1 MPVSLNTLRTSPV
14 VPLFKWSHL
23 WEPAIVN
30 PVNLKSY
37 TIPIFNLRDP
47 YGRAFHLS
55 WRTCAS
61 CVIFSALTILTITIS
76 SYKVSFFVAFL
87 AWFAFPP
94 LIPDAIKSD
103 LHLTDA
109 QVGNSNIIALTT
121 TLFARVVVGP
131 FVDRYGP
138 RKVMAWLLILGA
150 IPSGLAGVVHNAQSF
165 YVLRFFIGILGGT
178 FVPCQAWT
186 SAFFDT
192 SCVGTAN
199 ALVGGW
205 GECQIS

>member
-1 MPVSLNTLRTSPV
+1 MLHFQRYLLLQFPLNEV
-14 VPLFKWSHL
+14 
-23 WEPAIVN
+23 A
-30 PVNLKSY
+30 
-37 TIPIFNLRDP
+37 
-47 YGRAFHLS
+47 
-55 WRTCAS
+55 
-61 CVIFSALTILTITIS
+61 
-76 SYKVSFFVAFL
+76 FFVAFL

-94 LIPDAIKSD
+94 LIPDVIKSD
-103 LHLTDA
+103 LHLTNA
-109 QVGNSNIIALTT
+109 QVGNSNIIALTA
-121 TLFARVVVGP
+121 TLFVRVAVGP

-150 IPSGLAGVVHNAQSF
+150 IPSGLAGVAHNAQSF
-165 YVLRFFIGILGGT
+165 YVLRFFIGILGAT

-205 GECQIS
+205 GEC